1 MAIDDELLPFY
12 LIGLLL
18 VWLVARIARKQGS
31 ARRSAG
37 DRIFEGRGAASKKC
51 PNCAE
56 QLSLAAL
63 ICDSCAYNFLS
74 GMVGRGHKMLPA
86 PEPDKIPENSLAS

>member
-18 VWLVARIARKQGS
+18 VWLAVRIARKQGGAS
-31 ARRSAG
+31 RSAA
-37 DRIFEGRGAASKKC
+37 DRMFEGRAAASKKC

-63 ICDSCAYNFLS
+63 ICESCAFNFLS

-86 PEPDKIPENSLAS
+86 PEPQRIP